1 MSPWLRLLLDPAGG
15 TRSGSIRASGAIKKG
30 RVVRTRPCFGNCNR
44 KEMRS
49 SVSGSDALPES
60 TAEEWRYRWTSPRA
74 ISTAQLKH
82 SRALHLRP
90 INLVVYQGPYP
101 VNPVGDLILESA
113 SHLDAFSAYPNRTW
127 LPGAATGVTT
137 GTLAVRSTRSS
148 RTRVNSPQVSC
159 AHGG

>member
-1 MSPWLRLLLDPAGG
+1 
-15 TRSGSIRASGAIKKG
+15 
-30 RVVRTRPCFGNCNR
+30 VVSRR
-44 KEMRS
+44 
-49 SVSGSDALPES
+49 
-60 TAEEWRYRWTSPRA
+60 TSPRA

-82 SRALHLRP
+82 SHALHLRP

-113 SHLDAFSAYPNRTW
+113 SRLDAFSAYPHRTW
-127 LPGAATGVTT
+127 LPGVATGVTT

-148 RTRVNSPQVSC
+148 RTRVNSPQVSY

>member
-1 MSPWLRLLLDPAGG
+1 VR
-15 TRSGSIRASGAIKKG
+15 IKKDPS
-30 RVVRTRPCFGNCNR
+30 RVFTARGLSKHKPNRLREIRRMPKRPDLLPLVTV
-44 KEMRS
+44 
-49 SVSGSDALPES
+49 SVD
-60 TAEEWRYRWTSPRA
+60 EEWRYKWTSPRT
-74 ISTAQLKH
+74 ISTAQLKR

-101 VNPVGDLILESA
+101 VNPVGNLILELA
-113 SHLDAFSAYPNRTW
+113 SRLDAFSGYPNRTW

-148 RTRVNSPQVSC
+148 RTRVNPPQVSY